1 MAKKMLI
8 DATQSHGV
16 RVAVAANGC
25 LEHFLFESSDRKPLK
40 NNIYLAKIARIE
52 PSLQAAF
59 ADYGGNRH
67 GFLPFGEINDDYYQ
81 LPISDRKNPFPEEG
95 ATKTEDKVE
104 GSENGTEESES
115 TSDDTKSNG
124 RNFNRSRNRSDNRYK
139 IQEVIN
145 RNQVMLVQLLK
156 EERYNKGAVITTR
169 LALAGRYCV
178 LMPMTAS
185 GGGVSR
191 KIVNIFQR
199 KKLRKAL
206 DELKVE
212 KGMSVII
219 RTAGEGRTKTEIKKD
234 YEYLLKLWK
243 DIRELT
249 KSSNAPCLIHEEG
262 SLVKTSIRDL
272 YNREIEHI
280 DVSSDEEYKMAK
292 DTMKAMIPSHA
303 RKVRRFKHK
312 IQSIFEFNKIGG
324 EISKIYKP
332 NVELKSGGYI
342 VINQTEALVAVD
354 VNSGRS
360 IKERNIEET
369 ALKTNLEAA
378 EETAK
383 QIRLRNLSGLIVIDF
398 IDMEIKRNQIKVERF
413 LKDQLK
419 NDRARNQIGQIS
431 SFGLLEMSRQ
441 RIGTSITE
449 MQGSE
454 VSALEVLRK
463 IENECI
469 REKNEKLFVYTC
481 PSMLPYLVNEKRGSV
496 LDLENKYDT
505 KIYFYEDNSLPAPN
519 FRISTNILQNWRMD
533 GQIIY
538 DSTAERGRY
547 QNKSFSKRKHPKTR
561 RRIGEE
567 SNERLEQSVDSEES
581 SKKNNNFNENA
592 KYRTQR
598 SRRKFPF
605 KRSPLNNDKKEETRN
620 IKPDDA
626 TKTKVQPSQDQEM
639 KEKIGKK
646 GTNFLLRTVK
656 KASNKKESV
665 SESKKAKKPKK
676 KRGGWWQQK

>member
-16 RVAVAANGC
+16 RIAVAANGC

-67 GFLPFGEINDDYYQ
+67 GFLPFGEINEDYYQ

-272 YNREIEHI
+272 YNREIEYI

-312 IQSIFEFNKIGG
+312 IQ
-324 EISKIYKP
+324 
-332 NVELKSGGYI
+332 
-342 VINQTEALVAVD
+342 
-354 VNSGRS
+354 
-360 IKERNIEET
+360 
-369 ALKTNLEAA
+369 
-378 EETAK
+378 
-383 QIRLRNLSGLIVIDF
+383 
-398 IDMEIKRNQIKVERF
+398 
-413 LKDQLK
+413 
-419 NDRARNQIGQIS
+419 
-431 SFGLLEMSRQ
+431 
-441 RIGTSITE
+441 
-449 MQGSE
+449 
-454 VSALEVLRK
+454 
-463 IENECI
+463 
-469 REKNEKLFVYTC
+469 
-481 PSMLPYLVNEKRGSV
+481 
-496 LDLENKYDT
+496 
-505 KIYFYEDNSLPAPN
+505 
-519 FRISTNILQNWRMD
+519 
-533 GQIIY
+533 
-538 DSTAERGRY
+538 
-547 QNKSFSKRKHPKTR
+547 
-561 RRIGEE
+561 
-567 SNERLEQSVDSEES
+567 
-581 SKKNNNFNENA
+581 
-592 KYRTQR
+592 
-598 SRRKFPF
+598 
-605 KRSPLNNDKKEETRN
+605 
-620 IKPDDA
+620 
-626 TKTKVQPSQDQEM
+626 
-639 KEKIGKK
+639 
-646 GTNFLLRTVK
+646 
-656 KASNKKESV
+656 
-665 SESKKAKKPKK
+665 
-676 KRGGWWQQK
+676 

>member
-1 MAKKMLI
+1 MLI

-16 RVAVAANGC
+16 RVAVASSGC

-40 NNIYLAKIARIE
+40 GNIYLAKIARIE

-59 ADYGGNRH
+59 ADYGGSRH
-67 GFLPFGEINDDYYQ
+67 GFLPFSEINDDYYQ
-81 LPISDRKNPFPEEG
+81 LPVSDRQNPSLEEESSK
-95 ATKTEDKVE
+95 TKSKVKGDDNKVE
-104 GSENGTEESES
+104 GSE
-115 TSDDTKSNG
+115 SDSSDIKKDG
-124 RNFNRSRNRSDNRYK
+124 RTLNRNRAGNRYK

-169 LALAGRYCV
+169 LSLAGRYCV
-178 LMPMTAS
+178 LMPMTMT

-191 KIVNIFQR
+191 KIANIFQR
-199 KKLRKAL
+199 KKLRNAL

-219 RTAGEGRTKTEIKKD
+219 RTAGEGRTKAEIKKD
-234 YEYLLKLWK
+234 YEYLLRLWN

-262 SLVKTSIRDL
+262 SLIKRSIRDL
-272 YNREIEHI
+272 YSREIEHI
-280 DVSSDEEYKMAK
+280 DVSADREYKIAK
-292 DTMKAMIPSHA
+292 DTMKTMIPSHA
-303 RKVRRFKHK
+303 KKVRRFRHK
-312 IQSIFEFNKIGG
+312 NQSIFEFNKIEE
-324 EISKIYKP
+324 EIAKIYKP
-332 NVELKSGGYI
+332 NVEFQSGGYI
-342 VINQTEALVAVD
+342 IINQTEALVAVD

-378 EETAK
+378 EEAAK

-398 IDMEIKRNQIKVERF
+398 IDMEIKKNQIKVERF

-449 MQGSE
+449 IQGSE

-469 REKNEKLFVYTC
+469 REQNEKLFVYTC

-496 LDLENKYDT
+496 SDLENKYDT
-505 KIYFYEDNSLPAPN
+505 QIYFYEDNSLPAPN
-519 FRISTNILQNWRMD
+519 FRISTNVLQNWKMD

-538 DSTAERGRY
+538 DSTTERGKY
-547 QNKSFSKRKHPKTR
+547 QNKSFSKRKYSRTKRETEEKSDGRPK
-561 RRIGEE
+561 EP
-567 SNERLEQSVDSEES
+567 VDSEES
-581 SKKNNNFNENA
+581 PKKNQDFNGKA
-592 KYRTQR
+592 SYQDRGARKKY
-598 SRRKFPF
+598 PF
-605 KRSPLNNDKKEETRN
+605 KRSTLSHDKKEDTKNKKPNN
-620 IKPDDA
+620 ITVIKL
-626 TKTKVQPSQDQEM
+626 QPTQDQENK
-639 KEKIGKK
+639 KEGSKK
-646 GTNFLLRTVK
+646 VTDLPLRTIKSV
-656 KASNKKESV
+656 SDKKESV
-665 SESKKAKKPKK
+665 SESKKAKTLKR
-676 KRGGWWQQK
+676 KRGGWWQKR